1 MYGCVPHDALDWYEK
16 DLEEEYKKDLE
27 EEEKD
32 TDFWYEKLV
41 NEERLFNPYAR

>member
-1 MYGCVPHDALDWYEK
+1 MDGFYPHDALYWYEK
-16 DLEEEYKKDLE
+16 DLEDEYKKDL

-32 TDFWYEKLV
+32 TDFWYERLV